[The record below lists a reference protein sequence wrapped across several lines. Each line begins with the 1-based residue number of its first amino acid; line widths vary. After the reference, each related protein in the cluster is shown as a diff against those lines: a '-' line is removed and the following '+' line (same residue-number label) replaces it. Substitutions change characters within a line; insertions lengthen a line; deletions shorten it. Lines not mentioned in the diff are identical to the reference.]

1 MAVPKKKMSKRRSG
15 MRTAVNNKVTMPILT
30 KCPKC
35 GEVIKPH
42 TACKFCGY
50 YGDKKV
56 LDVETKLDKKA
67 KKEEKRSE
75 NSDQN

>member
-15 MRTAVNNKVTMPILT
+15 MRKAINTKVNPIIMS

-35 GEVIKPH
+35 GEPKASHIVCM
-42 TACKFCGY
+42 TCGY

-56 LDVETKLDKKA
+56 LEVESKLDKKIRKEQKA
-67 KKEEKRSE
+67 KEKEEK
-75 NSDQN
+75 